1 MDVVDGGDHDEE
13 EGDNDDADKGRQ
25 TASFPHGAER
35 GTAHEQIGVGHPT
48 LLLVAVSAAAPP
60 AFLLSVHLRLH
71 TPRDVT
77 TNDVSLL
84 RAHPGRF
91 ALRVLQGVGRV

>member
-13 EGDNDDADKGRQ
+13 EGDNDNDRQ

-35 GTAHEQIGVGHPT
+35 GTAHVQIGVGHPT
-48 LLLVAVSAAAPP
+48 VLLVAVIAAAPP
-60 AFLLSVHLRLH
+60 ASLLSMHFRLH